1 MNITELCVGP
11 MSLNIINAIVNL
23 NNEYGINLPLISSR
37 RQIETN
43 KIGKGYVNNF
53 TTEEYS
59 KYINSIDTKKNI
71 KLCRDHGG
79 PWQSSEAF
87 EKDKYTET
95 NKNCELSFEQ
105 DILSGFKYIHIDPS
119 INLNSKKE
127 LIDRIE
133 NLYCHCINFA
143 RKKNKDIY
151 IELGKEEQTDGFT
164 NDKDLEEFII
174 SILDMCKKNNL
185 PKPNYIVDQFGTLV
199 KETKNIGQITK
210 DDKSSWNKFHSKIEI
225 FKKYNIKSKIHNA
238 DYLKPEILKK
248 FNKVGVDAINIAP
261 EIGVLET
268 RKLIEVC
275 KEHSLRKEIDDF
287 LEISLS
293 SLKWQKWLINENN
306 INDYDKA
313 IISGHYI
320 FSDIDFVDLKKRIT
334 FELKKKQID
343 LNKYLINEIR
353 DYLKKMYFYIND

>member
-11 MSLNIINAIVNL
+11 MSLNTINAVVNL
-23 NNEYGINLPLISSR
+23 NNKYGINLPLISSR
-37 RQIETN
+37 RQIESN

-79 PWQSSEAF
+79 PWQSSEVF
-87 EKDKYTET
+87 EKDKYIET

-119 INLNSKKE
+119 INLKSKKE

-199 KETKNIGQITK
+199 KETKNIGQITRNNSEVWEK
-210 DDKSSWNKFHSKIEI
+210 FINKIKI
-225 FKKYNIKSKIHNA
+225 FRKYNLKTKIHNA
-238 DYLKPEILKK
+238 DYLSPDILKN
-248 FNKVGVDAINIAP
+248 FNKVKIDAINIAP
-261 EIGVLET
+261 EIGVFES
-268 RKLIEVC
+268 KKIIEIC
-275 KEHSLRKEIDDF
+275 KENNLNNLVDKF
-287 LEISLS
+287 LELSLN
-293 SLKWQKWLINENN
+293 SLKWKKWLISEKKTT
-306 INDYDKA
+306 DKDKS
-313 IISGHYI
+313 IIAGHYI
-320 FSDIDFVDLKKRIT
+320 FSDKDFVQLKQEMI

-343 LNKYLINEIR
+343 LDIYLMKQIR
-353 DYLKKMYFYIND
+353 NYLKKLYKFING